1 MSRKMQH
8 LQQCKMAS
16 LTPGVLLKLLE
27 RLKSRSTVPSG
38 DHKPILLQVISIVPS
53 LTGSGLWSSQGY
65 FLKVSDSSHSTY
77 VSLTADDN
85 DLICTDK
92 LHLGQ
97 FIYIDKM
104 VEGNPVP
111 LALGVR
117 PLQGRH
123 PFVGTP
129 KDLMQ
134 MMVISEDDD
143 CESLPEKKVGN
154 SAGGGGWEGDNEKLN
169 IRASIK
175 EEKVSVASR
184 YLKSSTDGKQKK
196 GGDGGGREGGGG
208 KKVEELGVAKDRT
221 VGKKSGISEEVKDKG
236 IKNRSTKE
244 QKKQRN
250 RTQDQRPVSAGRYLS
265 RKENKDKAPGISTTP
280 PCEQVSNSSKP
291 KASATGKSSPTKAW
305 RKPDTVKATARTDEG
320 ESPRQAISDNKK
332 PTTCSSTWKSLP
344 PEAVKLGKEVVRRRN
359 VASFAA
365 ALALEEAA
373 AAESLVKCLSMLSS
387 LQSSSSSADIPLT
400 FAKFFDLHQT
410 LICAKKNSSLA
421 IFSGKDKLNTSKD
434 SQNRSSCI
442 VSIETQQKEKI
453 EWRTGDGGKEILE
466 LRAVLLKESE
476 AWFLDFLEKA
486 LESHGRKTPA
496 SGRSRLQRMDVRSA
510 IGIPEM
516 KSINDWLDGWLV
528 RKKEEGSEVGEVN
541 DTVERL
547 KKKCYE
553 YLLSQ

>member
-1 MSRKMQH
+1 
-8 LQQCKMAS
+8 MAS

-27 RLKSRSTVPSG
+27 RLKSRATVASG

-134 MMVISEDDD
+134 MMVVSEDDD
-143 CESLPEKKVGN
+143 CESLPEKKMGN

-175 EEKVSVASR
+175 EEKLSVASR

-208 KKVEELGVAKDRT
+208 KKVEELGAAKDRT

-236 IKNRSTKE
+236 INNRSTKE
-244 QKKQRN
+244 QKKQ
-250 RTQDQRPVSAGRYLS
+250 
-265 RKENKDKAPGISTTP
+265 
-280 PCEQVSNSSKP
+280 
-291 KASATGKSSPTKAW
+291 
-305 RKPDTVKATARTDEG
+305 
-320 ESPRQAISDNKK
+320 
-332 PTTCSSTWKSLP
+332 
-344 PEAVKLGKEVVRRRN
+344 EVVRRRN

-387 LQSSSSSADIPLT
+387 LQSSSSSADTPLT

-410 LICAKKNSSLA
+410 LISAKKNSSLA

-453 EWRTGDGGKEILE
+453 EWRTGDGGKEIQE

-486 LESHGRKTPA
+486 LESHGRKTPF
-496 SGRSRLQRMDVRSA
+496 SRRSRLQGTDVRSA